1 MADEDTLWY
10 TVSESA
16 YQLHRLM
23 PDSILFGSLLLYFLT
38 KNKAFGVFS
47 IFIFETVLS
56 HKLVSWGVSNI
67 KGTVIQ
73 KFDIKCRMG
82 YKTPTFNYKRMFA
95 HDPYPSYGIFSITA
109 IGTYLALAM
118 NEFSETLEE
127 MDKSIKESERLKD
140 KSTDAPP
147 TVNPLWHTRCKI
159 SYFFIFVVIVSI
171 IGVRYMLC
179 SESMNEIIMA
189 FAFAVI
195 TGILFFY
202 LNRTVFGKESM
213 NFLGLPY
220 MVTKQS
226 QGSPIYVCAADKD

>member
-1 MADEDTLWY
+1 MEDKEDTLWY

-47 IFIFETVLS
+47 VFIFETVLS
-56 HKLVSWGVSNI
+56 HKLVSWGISNM
-67 KGTVIQ
+67 KGTVKQ
-73 KFDIKCRMG
+73 NFDIKCRMG

-118 NEFSETLEE
+118 NEFSETMEE
-127 MDKSIKESERLKD
+127 MDKSVRETNIPG
-140 KSTDAPP
+140 TI
-147 TVNPLWHTRCKI
+147 NPLWNTRCKI
-159 SYFFIFVVIVSI
+159 SYFFILVVILSI

-179 SESMNEIIMA
+179 SESVNEIIMA

-202 LNRTVFGKESM
+202 LNRTIFGKESM

-220 MVTKQS
+220 MVTKES

>member
-1 MADEDTLWY
+1 MAEETVLY
-10 TVSESA
+10 TVSESV
-16 YQLHRLM
+16 YQIHRLM

-56 HKLVSWGVSNI
+56 HKLVSWGISNM
-67 KGTVIQ
+67 KGRVQ
-73 KFDIKCRMG
+73 QEFDIKCRMG
-82 YKTPTFNYKRMFA
+82 YKTPTFNYKRMFL
-95 HDPYPSYGIFSITA
+95 HDPYPSYGIFSITS

-118 NEFSETLEE
+118 NEFSDTLHE
-127 MDKSIKESERLKD
+127 MDKSVRETNTPGTI
-140 KSTDAPP
+140 
-147 TVNPLWHTRCKI
+147 NPLWHTRCKI
-159 SYFFIFVVIVSI
+159 SYFFIFIVILTI

-179 SESMNEIIMA
+179 KESINEIIMA
-189 FAFAVI
+189 FIFAVI

-220 MVTKQS
+220 MVTKES